1 MKKILGMF
9 LAMAL
14 SLSAV
19 FAAEALSKK
28 GMAGNL
34 EVEYSTLKPVSQGM
48 NLIKVK
54 VMEGA
59 KEVKDAK
66 VSIIAS
72 MPAMPGMHA
81 MEEKVDAK
89 YTNGAYEA
97 NVVFSMNGT
106 WQLSIVV
113 ETSDGK
119 KQRLKSSVNL

>member
-9 LAMAL
+9 LAVAL
-14 SLSAV
+14 SLGSA
-19 FAAEALSKK
+19 FGAEALSKK

-34 EVEYSTLKPVSQGM
+34 EVEYSTLKPISQGM

-54 VMEGA
+54 VMDGA

-66 VSIIAS
+66 VSVVAS

-81 MEEKVDAK
+81 MEEKGDAK
-89 YTNGAYEA
+89 YVKDAYEA
-97 NVVFSMNGT
+97 NVVFSMGGT
-106 WQLSIVV
+106 WQISIVI
-113 ETSDGK
+113 ETADGK

>member
-9 LAMAL
+9 LAVAL
-14 SLSAV
+14 SLGSA
-19 FAAEALSKK
+19 FGAEALSKK

-34 EVEYSTLKPVSQGM
+34 EVEYSTLKPISQGM

-54 VMEGA
+54 VMDGT

-66 VSIIAS
+66 VSVVAS

-106 WQLSIVV
+106 WQLNIVI

>member
-9 LAMAL
+9 LAVAL

-89 YTNGAYEA
+89 YTNSAYEA

-106 WQLSIVV
+106 WQISIVV
-113 ETSDGK
+113 ETTDGK

>member
-9 LAMAL
+9 LAVAL
-14 SLSAV
+14 SLGVAYADA
-19 FAAEALSKK
+19 FSKK
-28 GMAGNL
+28 GNAGNL
-34 EVEYSTLKPVSQGM
+34 EVTYSAAKPLSQGM

-54 VMEGA
+54 VMDGA

-66 VSIIAS
+66 VSIIAA

-81 MEEKVDAK
+81 MEEKADAK
-89 YTNGAYEA
+89 YTKGAYEA
-97 NVVFSMNGT
+97 NVIFSMNGT

>member
-9 LAMAL
+9 LAVAL
-14 SLSAV
+14 SLGSLY
-19 FAAEALSKK
+19 AAEALSKK
-28 GMAGNL
+28 GMAGPL

-54 VMEGA
+54 VMDGT

-66 VSIIAS
+66 VSIVTV
-72 MPAMPGMHA
+72 MPAMPGMPA
-81 MEEKVDAK
+81 MEEKTDAVYK
-89 YTNGAYEA
+89 DSAYEA
-97 NVVFSMNGT
+97 NVVFAMNGT

-119 KQRLKSSVNL
+119 KQRLKSSVNF

>member
-1 MKKILGMF
+1 MKKLLVAIFAVLLG
-9 LAMAL
+9 
-14 SLSAV
+14 LSAA

-54 VMEGA
+54 VLEGA

-106 WQLSIVV
+106 WQISIVV
-113 ETSDGK
+113 ETADGK

>member
-9 LAMAL
+9 LAVAL
-14 SLSAV
+14 SLGSA
-19 FAAEALSKK
+19 FGAEALSKK

-34 EVEYSTLKPVSQGM
+34 EVEYSTLKPISQGM

-54 VMEGA
+54 VMDGA

-66 VSIIAS
+66 VSVIAS

-81 MEEKVDAK
+81 MEEKADAVYK
-89 YTNGAYEA
+89 DGAYEA
-97 NVVFSMNGT
+97 NVIFSMNGT
-106 WQLSIVV
+106 WQISIVI
-113 ETSDGK
+113 ETADGK

>member
-1 MKKILGMF
+1 MKKLLVAIFAVLLG
-9 LAMAL
+9 LNAA
-14 SLSAV
+14 

-28 GMAGNL
+28 GMAGSL
-34 EVEYSTLKPVSQGM
+34 EVEYSTLKPVSEGM

-81 MEEKVDAK
+81 MEEKSDAK

-97 NVVFSMNGT
+97 NVIFSMNGT

-113 ETSDGK
+113 ETADGK

>member
-1 MKKILGMF
+1 MKKLLVAIFAVLLG
-9 LAMAL
+9 LNAA
-14 SLSAV
+14 

-28 GMAGNL
+28 GMAGSL
-34 EVEYSTLKPVSQGM
+34 EVEYSTLKPISQGM

-66 VSIIAS
+66 VSVIAS

-106 WQLSIVV
+106 WQISIVV

>member
-1 MKKILGMF
+1 MKKLLVAIFAVLLG
-9 LAMAL
+9 
-14 SLSAV
+14 LSAA

-28 GMAGNL
+28 GMAGPL

-97 NVVFSMNGT
+97 NVIFSMNGT
-106 WQLSIVV
+106 WQISIVV
-113 ETSDGK
+113 ETADGK

>member
-9 LAMAL
+9 LAVAL
-14 SLSAV
+14 SLGSLY
-19 FAAEALSKK
+19 AAEALSKK
-28 GMAGNL
+28 GMAGPL

-54 VMEGA
+54 VMDGT

-66 VSIIAS
+66 VSIIAA

-81 MEEKVDAK
+81 MEEKTDAVYK
-89 YTNGAYEA
+89 DGAYEA
-97 NVVFSMNGT
+97 NVIFSMNGT
-106 WQLSIVV
+106 WQLNIVI

>member
-1 MKKILGMF
+1 MKKLLVAIFAVLLG
-9 LAMAL
+9 LNAA
-14 SLSAV
+14 

-34 EVEYSTLKPVSQGM
+34 EVEYSTLKPISQGM

-106 WQLSIVV
+106 WQISIVV
-113 ETSDGK
+113 ETADGK

>member
-9 LAMAL
+9 LAVAL
-14 SLSAV
+14 SLGSLY
-19 FAAEALSKK
+19 AAEALSKK
-28 GMAGNL
+28 GMAGPL

-54 VMEGA
+54 VMDGT

-66 VSIIAS
+66 VSIIAA

-81 MEEKVDAK
+81 MEEKTDAVYK
-89 YTNGAYEA
+89 DGAYEA
-97 NVVFSMNGT
+97 NVIFSMNGT
-106 WQLSIVV
+106 WQLNIVI
-113 ETSDGK
+113 ETNDGK